1 MELHWDDSK
10 LMAKVEAQT
19 NRALD
24 RSAQFIAD
32 YAKHSMRWPKS
43 GKMPPM
49 RTTKAG
55 KIVRAKGVRGG
66 KYKGWLRQRSAQGEP
81 PAIQKGW
88 LVKRITWDIPR
99 AMVRRIGVMR
109 DVPYARALEL
119 GTSRMAAR
127 PYLRISLYTC
137 LDKVR
142 EFLGVRL

>member
-1 MELHWDDSK
+1 
-10 LMAKVEAQT
+10 
-19 NRALD
+19 
-24 RSAQFIAD
+24 
-32 YAKHSMRWPKS
+32 
-43 GKMPPM
+43 M